1 MPRMQIFGVT
11 HWTSHQKRTEYIRP
25 GPLISK
31 TLLLEPSIILL
42 SVPGH
47 TNALYCVLR
56 INIYY
61 TKE

>member
-1 MPRMQIFGVT
+1 MLYFLNRFFIHP
-11 HWTSHQKRTEYIRP
+11 EYIRP
-25 GPLISK
+25 GPFISK
-31 TLLLEPSIILL
+31 TLLLESNISC

-61 TKE
+61 TTE